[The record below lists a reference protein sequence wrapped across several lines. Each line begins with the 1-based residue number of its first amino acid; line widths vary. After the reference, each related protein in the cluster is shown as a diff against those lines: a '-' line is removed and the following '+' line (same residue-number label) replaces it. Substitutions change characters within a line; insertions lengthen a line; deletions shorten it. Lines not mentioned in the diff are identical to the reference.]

1 MTDNLTFSRR
11 DLLKGGGAL
20 LIGFSIE
27 GSALPA
33 SAARGD
39 IAGPPDPN
47 AINSWIAVHADNTA
61 TVFLGKSEL
70 GQGNTTGLLQ
80 IAGEELDLDM
90 SQLKW
95 VTLDTNVTPNQGA
108 TNSSSSIQI
117 GGPQVRAAAAEAR
130 QALLALAATQLG
142 VQIGS
147 LTVAKGVVSIDGL
160 PTRSVTYGGLLGD
173 KPFSIK
179 FTGTGVNL
187 STDIGLTVR
196 DVSASPD
203 VLPFPSPQK
212 PANRYKLVGTS
223 VPRVDIPEKASG
235 KYVYMQHVRVPDM
248 LHGRIVRPRG
258 QRAYGTG
265 AKPLSIDESS
275 IKHIPGARVARKGD
289 FVGVVAEREW
299 DAVKA
304 ARALKVTWQEST
316 ALPGN
321 ANLFERMR
329 AAKTTDTV
337 IADWGDAAK
346 AFAQAA
352 HVASATYYCP
362 YQAHVP
368 FAPNCA
374 LADVGPNSALV
385 LGPTQDVYNSR
396 DMLAAVLG
404 LPVDKIRVRYV
415 ESSGTFGHS
424 CYEDAIQAA
433 AIMSQAVGKPVRVQF
448 MRGDEH
454 GWDNYGP
461 AHLADVRAGIDA
473 DGKLVAYEYN
483 GWQHGW
489 IVNETS
495 HELALQSSP
504 QERTSGVAA
513 IPVNRMSTGSMY
525 AVVNRRVV
533 SHAIPMIGMLRGGPL
548 RSPLDLSYA
557 FASEQTIDELALAAK
572 LDPFEFRRKNIGD
585 QRWLG
590 VLNAAAEAAGWTPR
604 IAGSAR
610 SQGDVAR
617 GRGIGLGTHHVSYG
631 AAVADIEVDKRS
643 GVVVATRVYAALDAG
658 LIVNPALV
666 ENQIV
671 GQVIQATSRVLKEE
685 VTFDHSG
692 VTSLDW
698 VSYPI
703 LRFAEHPNVMP
714 VVVQRLEEPSTG
726 AGEEAM
732 GATAAAIANAF
743 FDATGVRLRQ
753 YPMTPERVK
762 AALAS
767 ART

>member
-1 MTDNLTFSRR
+1 MNNMLTFSRR

-20 LIGFSIE
+20 LIGFSID

-47 AINSWIAVHADNTA
+47 AIDSWIAVHADNTA
-61 TVFLGKSEL
+61 TVFLGKGEY
-70 GQGNTTGLLQ
+70 GQGGTTGLLQ

-108 TNSSSSIQI
+108 TTSSSSIHR

-130 QALLALAATQLG
+130 QALLALASTRLG
-142 VQIGS
+142 VQTGS
-147 LTVAKGVVSIDGL
+147 LTVSKGVVSIGGH
-160 PTRSVTYGGLLGD
+160 PTRSVTYGELLGD

-179 FTGTGVNL
+179 FTGT
-187 STDIGLTVR
+187 
-196 DVSASPD
+196 A
-203 VLPFPSPQK
+203 PQK
-212 PANRYKLVGTS
+212 PISRYKLVATS
-223 VPRVDIPEKASG
+223 VPRVDIPDKASG

-248 LHGRIVRPRG
+248 LHGRVVRPRG
-258 QRAYGTG
+258 QRAYGAG
-265 AKPLSIDESS
+265 AKPLSIDEGS
-275 IKHIPGARVARKGD
+275 IKHIPGARLVRKGD

-304 ARALKVTWQEST
+304 ARALKVTWQESA

-321 ANLFERMR
+321 VQLFERMR

-362 YQAHVP
+362 YQAHAP

-374 LADVGPNSALV
+374 LADVGPNGALV
-385 LGPTQDVYNSR
+385 LCPTQDVYNSR

-404 LPVDKIRVRYV
+404 LPVDKVRVRYV
-415 ESSGTFGHS
+415 ESSGTFGRS
-424 CYEDAIQAA
+424 CYEDAAQAA

-461 AHLADVRAGIDA
+461 AHLADVRAAIDA
-473 DGKLVAYEYN
+473 SGKLVAYEYY

-489 IVNETS
+489 IVTETS
-495 HELALQSSP
+495 HELALQSPP
-504 QERTSGVAA
+504 QERSSGAGS

-525 AVVNRRVV
+525 AVANRRVV
-533 SHAIPMIGMLRGGPL
+533 SHAVPMVGMLRGAPL
-548 RSPLDLSYA
+548 RSPLDLSFA
-557 FASEQTIDELALAAK
+557 FASEQTIDELAVAAK
-572 LDPFEFRRKNIGD
+572 LDPLEFRRKNIGD

-590 VLNAAAEAAGWTPR
+590 VLNAAAEAARWTPR
-604 IAGSAR
+604 VAGSTR
-610 SQGDVAR
+610 SQGDVVS

-631 AAVADIEVDKRS
+631 AAVAEIEVDKRT
-643 GVVVATRVYAALDAG
+643 GNIVAKRIYGALDAG
-658 LIVNPALV
+658 LTINPGLV
-666 ENQIV
+666 ESQIV

-685 VTFDHSG
+685 VTFDNSG
-692 VTSLDW
+692 VTSVDW

-703 LRFAEHPNVMP
+703 LRFAEHPNVTP

-726 AGEEAM
+726 AGEEVM

-762 AALAS
+762 AALAT